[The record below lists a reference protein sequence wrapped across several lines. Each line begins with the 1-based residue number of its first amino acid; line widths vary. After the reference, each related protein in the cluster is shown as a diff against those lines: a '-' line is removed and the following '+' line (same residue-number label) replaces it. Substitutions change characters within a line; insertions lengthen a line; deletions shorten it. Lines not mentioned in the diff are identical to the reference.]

1 MWPQTG
7 KEGQGQGRVWLL
19 LGTRGSILKAAP
31 GVTSM
36 PLGAGSHSSCP
47 YLSLV
52 LVYQT
57 ASLPRFLTLAAPSLL
72 SPWPGSVSGVPFPH
86 QKGCHQTSAD
96 LEDVGK
102 IQTFTHVEPW
112 MRSFSGSCF
121 LRGLLDGVIHCGMRS
136 KLGAA
141 DPANQV
147 FYTKHPVFSV

>member
-1 MWPQTG
+1 MATAGHQRLHP
-7 KEGQGQGRVWLL
+7 EGRTWCYEH
-19 LGTRGSILKAAP
+19 AP
-31 GVTSM
+31 GGS
-36 PLGAGSHSSCP
+36 GSHSSCP

-57 ASLPRFLTLAAPSLL
+57 ASLPRFLTLGAPSLL